1 MYLKC
6 APNTL
11 GDFSQCFATK
21 DFLFVFMQYCYHSL
35 ENVQLILFFPIY
47 LKFNL
52 QSYSIF
58 NSLLRILFM
67 AMNSSE
73 GQSSS
78 VFKELLQQY
87 QTL

>member
-1 MYLKC
+1 M
-6 APNTL
+6 
-11 GDFSQCFATK
+11 
-21 DFLFVFMQYCYHSL
+21 
-35 ENVQLILFFPIY
+35 Y

-73 GQSSS
+73 GQKFISFQRTLTTISS
-78 VFKELLQQY
+78 
-87 QTL
+87 TLTLWGSGEGIASILRKMKGKRVSYVTQ